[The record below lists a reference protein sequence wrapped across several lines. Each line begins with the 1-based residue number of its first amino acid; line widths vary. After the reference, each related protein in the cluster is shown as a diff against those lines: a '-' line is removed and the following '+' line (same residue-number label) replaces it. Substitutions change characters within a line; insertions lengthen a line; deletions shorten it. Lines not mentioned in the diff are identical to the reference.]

1 MMNLTTRLRQL
12 EEVAAAADAGR
23 CPARSMSDDLLADV
37 LGSWVEWL
45 SIIMPPR
52 PWSVEARRALE
63 GFWDG
68 SFGLGTDC
76 DPDGKH
82 PWFCLYGF
90 SRYQLQTCLR
100 HLAAEFGLQLATFH
114 PVDRPDGLR
123 PIDRA
128 DLGPY
133 RWDAGMKYRDAL
145 QEKYGKGYHKVILEE
160 AQAVADEARRRGDS
174 RTASGETQMRRTRL
188 EG

>member
-12 EEVAAAADAGR
+12 EEVATAADAGR
-23 CPARSMSDDLLADV
+23 CPARSVSDDLLAEV
-37 LGSWVEWL
+37 LGSWFEWL

-52 PWSVEARRALE
+52 PWSVEARRAME
-63 GFWDG
+63 VFWDG

-76 DPDGKH
+76 GPDGKH
-82 PWFCLYGF
+82 PWYCLYGF

-100 HLAAEFGLQLATFH
+100 HLAAEVGLQLVTFH
-114 PVDRPDGLR
+114 PVDRPDGLW

-133 RWDAGMKYRDAL
+133 RWNVGARYRQTL
-145 QEKYGKGYHKVILEE
+145 QEKYGNDNHKLSLEE
-160 AQAVADEARRRGDS
+160 AQAIANEVRRGIDL
-174 RTASGETQMRRTRL
+174 TD
-188 EG
+188 